1 MEHVFSISHIRH
13 NGHQE
18 AAMPK
23 QVTIAEARD
32 QLSAHVR
39 SAEHGTPVVIT
50 RRGRPV
56 AAIVAAEEFERL
68 ERLRAAGPQA
78 GLAGLAGGWE
88 GSEDYV
94 RELDALRRSPPR
106 PSPDLG

>member
-1 MEHVFSISHIRH
+1 
-13 NGHQE
+13 
-18 AAMPK
+18 MPK

-50 RRGRPV
+50 RRGRTG
-56 AAIVAAEEFERL
+56 AAIVGAEEYARL
-68 ERLRAAGPQA
+68 DRLRAAGPQA

-88 GSEDYV
+88 GSDDLV
-94 RELDALRRSPPR
+94 RELDARRRSRPR
-106 PSPDLG
+106 PSEEID

>member
-1 MEHVFSISHIRH
+1 
-13 NGHQE
+13 
-18 AAMPK
+18 MPK

-39 SAEHGTPVVIT
+39 SAEHGAPVVIT
-50 RRGRPV
+50 RRGRAV
-56 AAIVAAEEFERL
+56 AVLVATEEFDKL

-88 GSEDYV
+88 GSEDLV
-94 RELDALRRSPPR
+94 RELEVRRRTPPR
-106 PSPDLG
+106 PTPEVD

>member
-1 MEHVFSISHIRH
+1 MTRSRTGTPDASKVRH
-13 NGHQE
+13 DGFQE
-18 AAMPK
+18 DGMLRK
-23 QVTIAEARD
+23 VTITEARD

-56 AAIVAAEEFERL
+56 AVLVATAEFERL
-68 ERLRAAGPQA
+68 ERLRDAGPQA

-88 GSEDYV
+88 GSEDLV
-94 RELDALRRSPPR
+94 RELDARRRSPLR
-106 PSPDLG
+106 P

>member
-1 MEHVFSISHIRH
+1 
-13 NGHQE
+13 
-18 AAMPK
+18 MPK

-78 GLAGLAGGWE
+78 GLAGLVGGWQ
-88 GSEDYV
+88 GSEDLV
-94 RELDALRRSPPR
+94 GELDALHRSQPR
-106 PSPDLG
+106 PFPDLG

>member
-1 MEHVFSISHIRH
+1 M
-13 NGHQE
+13 
-18 AAMPK
+18 AK
-23 QVTIAEARD
+23 QVTITQARD

-56 AAIVAAEEFERL
+56 AAIVAADDFERL

-88 GSEDYV
+88 RTD
-94 RELDALRRSPPR
+94 ELVDELATRRRGPARTPLE
-106 PSPDLG
+106 PV